1 MPILFSYGT
10 LQDPAVQLE
19 LFARRVV
26 GKPDEVIGFK
36 RGEFRVADPEFA
48 VRSGSHIHAIVH
60 YTGRD
65 EDRTPGTVLELSDA
79 ELAAADAYEPAG
91 YTRIRARL
99 ASGLD
104 AWVYAGG
111 TPTRRNA
118 SPDKPVGN
126 PVKRGSA

>member
-19 LFARRVV
+19 LFARRIV
-26 GKPDEVIGFK
+26 GKPDEVIGFR

-48 VRSGSHIHAIVH
+48 ARSGSDTHAIVH

-65 EDRTPGTVLELSDA
+65 EDRTPGTALELTDA

-91 YTRIRARL
+91 YTRVRARL
-99 ASGLD
+99 ASGHE

-111 TPTRRNA
+111 ARGQRNA
-118 SPDKPVGN
+118 N
-126 PVKRGSA
+126 PE